1 MVVSLEIPDQLERE
15 IDEEIREG
23 VYASKSEFIRDAI
36 RRLLEERE
44 TVEYRRHLM
53 ERGDEPD
60 QHATGPSKRMRK
72 NLKRTF
78 E

>member
-44 TVEYRRHLM
+44 TVEYRRQLM
-53 ERGDEPD
+53 ERGEGPD
-60 QHATGPSKRMRK
+60 HHTTDSSRQMRK

>member
-15 IDEEIREG
+15 IDQEIREG

-44 TVEYRRHLM
+44 TVEYRRQLI

-60 QHATGPSKRMRK
+60 HLTTEPSRQMRK